1 MCDKFFIDLSNMN
14 DERNGKIIPAE
25 VMLNALIKFRDE
37 IAANNDRMYIEV
49 SESNPTVDLSK
60 IIGYL
65 KNLDIDLTDGVKVN
79 ADVNIM
85 NTPMGKLVKNVM
97 DDNNELIG
105 RIIPRGYIEYDEN
118 NNATPIITSFSLTST
133 SPNKK

>member
-1 MCDKFFIDLSNMN
+1 MCDKFFIDLSTMN

-37 IAANNDRMYIEV
+37 VATTNHRMYIEV
-49 SESNPTVDLSK
+49 SESNPTVDPSK

-65 KNLDIDLTDGVKVN
+65 KNLDIDLTDGVRVN

-85 NTPMGKLVKNVM
+85 NTLMGKLVKNVM
-97 DDNNELIG
+97 DDNNEFIG

-118 NNATPIITSFSLTST
+118 NNATPIITSFSLIPT